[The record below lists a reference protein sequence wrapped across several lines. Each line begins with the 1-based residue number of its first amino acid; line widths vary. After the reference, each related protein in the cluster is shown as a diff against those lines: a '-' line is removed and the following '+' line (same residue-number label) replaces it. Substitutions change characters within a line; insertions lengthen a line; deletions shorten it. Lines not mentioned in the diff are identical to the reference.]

1 MTEKLLRITVLR
13 CSAISSAAFYASAV
27 FHKDYWLML
36 PHGVVMLWVVYL
48 LVKEEHEQKN
58 NP

>member
-1 MTEKLLRITVLR
+1 MIEKLLRITVLR

-48 LVKEEHEQKN
+48 LVKEEN
-58 NP
+58 S